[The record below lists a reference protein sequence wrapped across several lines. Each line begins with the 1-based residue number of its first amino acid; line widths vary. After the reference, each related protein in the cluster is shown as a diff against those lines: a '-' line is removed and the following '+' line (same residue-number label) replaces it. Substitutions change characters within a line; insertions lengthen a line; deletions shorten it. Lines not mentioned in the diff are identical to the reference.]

1 MSKYAPLEQ
10 FLRGQKN
17 QQVPM
22 TFAEIERVIGASL
35 PSSARHHR
43 AWWSNNPS
51 NSVITEAWL
60 KAGYRTEQVDMEK
73 GKLTFRRTDKRLAFD
88 PQSSASS
95 RKADVGPVRHPLF
108 GALKGLMRIMPGT
121 DLTQPADP
129 DWGKDH

>member
-10 FLRGQKN
+10 FLRGQRT
-17 QQVPM
+17 QQVPL
-22 TFAEIERVIGASL
+22 TFAEIERIIGAAL
-35 PSSARHHR
+35 PSSARNHR

-60 KAGYRTEQVDMEK
+60 NAGYRTEQVDMDK
-73 GKLTFRRTDKRLAFD
+73 GRLTFRRTDKLPHGSPPAV
-88 PQSSASS
+88 A
-95 RKADVGPVRHPLF
+95 AVVRHPLF

-129 DWGKDH
+129 DWGKDN

>member
-10 FLRGQKN
+10 FLRGQQT
-17 QQVPM
+17 QQIPM
-22 TFAEIERVIGASL
+22 TFAEIERVIGAPL
-35 PSSARHHR
+35 PASARNHR

-60 KAGYRTEQVDMEK
+60 NAGYRTEQVDMEE
-73 GKLTFRRTDKRLAFD
+73 GKLTFRRTDKR
-88 PQSSASS
+88 SAPGSALSTSS
-95 RKADVGPVRHPLF
+95 RGAEAGPVRHPLF

-129 DWGKDH
+129 EWGKDN